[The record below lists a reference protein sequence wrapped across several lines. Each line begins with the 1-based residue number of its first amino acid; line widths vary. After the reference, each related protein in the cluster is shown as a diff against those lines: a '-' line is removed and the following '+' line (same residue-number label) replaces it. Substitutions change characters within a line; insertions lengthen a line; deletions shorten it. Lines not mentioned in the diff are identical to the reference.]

1 MITTFINSTFITDV
15 SNQANL
21 LLNNLKEVIDN
32 LQAER
37 NYFKTQVEKLKKE
50 KQQLSISNQNMSK
63 KVKCLEE
70 ELKTTTTLLVQNCAT

>member
-50 KQQLSISNQNMSK
+50 KLQLTISNQNMSK

-70 ELKTTTTLLVQNCAT
+70 ELKTTIAL